1 MKIVCAWCLHEGK
14 PATLGEKRPEW
25 EWEGEETH
33 GVCSTHLTLLK
44 LYWEEELRRESSS
57 QLDLA
62 AYLRGKMASG
72 F

>member
-1 MKIVCAWCLHEGK
+1 VKIVCAWCLHEGK

-25 EWEGEETH
+25 EWKGDETH

-44 LYWEEELRRESSS
+44 LHWHEELLREGNPHI
-57 QLDLA
+57 DLA
-62 AYLRGKMASG
+62 AYLREKMASG